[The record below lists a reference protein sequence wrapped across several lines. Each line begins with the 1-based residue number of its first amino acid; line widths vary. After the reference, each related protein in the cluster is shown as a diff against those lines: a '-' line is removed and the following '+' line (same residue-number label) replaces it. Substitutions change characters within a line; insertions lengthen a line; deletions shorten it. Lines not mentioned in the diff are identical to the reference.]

1 MLEVVLT
8 LVVVLGAFGLWWMRR
23 PPRPTPRARPSVH
36 TDFSDTQPVRPRT
49 PMPIAAPI
57 PSAPGQPLVVDAC
70 LVRPESL
77 DMPVRQALLSELR
90 SIPRPPRALRQMLA
104 PEFISR
110 ASSQE
115 LGDLVM
121 SEPVV
126 AARVMAAVNSPLY
139 GLRKPATSVGQ
150 AITFL
155 GLNTV
160 RSLCVQYML
169 SENIPAKDPAL
180 RREFDTL
187 WKASAIASEICL
199 RLGKQLK
206 LPDAAGMA
214 TQLVLSFVGRLAA
227 AALLHRRQ
235 TERAV
240 VRVPDGLDLAQRAMA
255 EQERLGLSSGELGSL
270 LMEDWGL
277 PEATIA
283 DTRGIG
289 QIVFVMAPADDM
301 APAARLAVCA
311 ISAVLGERIARGA
324 LRDLDGYL
332 LTQDPSDEMR
342 MLRQHLT
349 PVVLAQLNEA
359 LHAPQMAS
367 VFE

>member
-8 LVVVLGAFGLWWMRR
+8 LVVVMGAIGLWWLRR
-23 PPRPTPRARPSVH
+23 PQRPAPRARVSLH
-36 TDFSDTQPVRPRT
+36 TDFSDTQPVPARAPVRV
-49 PMPIAAPI
+49 AAPVA
-57 PSAPGQPLVVDAC
+57 SRPGQPLVVDAC

-77 DMPVRQALLSELR
+77 EIPVRQALLCELR
-90 SIPRPPRALRQMLA
+90 TIPRPPRALRQMLA

-199 RLGKQLK
+199 RLGKQLR

-235 TERAV
+235 VERAV
-240 VRVPDGLDLAQRAMA
+240 LRVPDGLDLAQRALA

-270 LMEDWGL
+270 LMQDWGL
-277 PEATIA
+277 PDATIA

-289 QIVFVMAPADDM
+289 QIAFVLAPADD
-301 APAARLAVCA
+301 AERAERLAVCA
-311 ISAVLGERIARGA
+311 MSAVLGERIARGA
-324 LRDLDGYL
+324 LRDLEAYRVAQDPSEDMRIVRQHLSPVL
-332 LTQDPSDEMR
+332 LTQLD
-342 MLRQHLT
+342 
-349 PVVLAQLNEA
+349 EA
-359 LHAPQMAS
+359 LRAPQMAS
-367 VFE
+367 VLE